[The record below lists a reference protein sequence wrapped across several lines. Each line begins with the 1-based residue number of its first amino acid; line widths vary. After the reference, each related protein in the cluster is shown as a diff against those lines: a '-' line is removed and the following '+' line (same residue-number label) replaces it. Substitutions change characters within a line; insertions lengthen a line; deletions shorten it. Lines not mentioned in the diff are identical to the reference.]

1 MRVSVFPQVADLFPG
16 TASQSRGSTDTLD
29 SDTGG
34 AGLVFSEGL
43 IFILRT
49 AFMDETED
57 VVHADLLSSH
67 CLPLAPQEAALVSQ
81 CHLLDLSM
89 CFSVTSQY

>member
-1 MRVSVFPQVADLFPG
+1 MRSGQMQVPVFPQVADLFPG
-16 TASQSRGSTDTLD
+16 TASQSKGSTDTSD

-49 AFMDETED
+49 AFMDEAED
-57 VVHADLLSSH
+57 GR
-67 CLPLAPQEAALVSQ
+67 CRP
-81 CHLLDLSM
+81 C
-89 CFSVTSQY
+89 